1 MLTLVHPLPPDVSV
15 SKNSLAK
22 KLSKSSSV
30 FESGVIFKGA
40 ENSGGNA
47 LGALYPILHLTPH
60 TTEAR
65 RLANTIN
72 TATGPLAISQAVYTE
87 LDTVDVAGEQERY
100 DTNSI
105 ILVGCKVVSSI
116 WSPPSHHNSL
126 SADTGGRVPGC
137 GGSGDQLEVLDQHWS
152 PGGSPPDCRDNL
164 TISPPLGTDH
174 SLSLQ
179 AEIKVQNLQFLKQ
192 MVPADPHIFMY
203 CILVNIQLSGEA
215 EETRVLAGLQRMRGS
230 VVAGYT
236 ALYTVT
242 GSLARSSSEDSM
254 ERLIMNVSRGQ
265 DR

>member
-105 ILVGCKVVSSI
+105 ILVGCKVVSGI

-126 SADTGGRVPGC
+126 SL
-137 GGSGDQLEVLDQHWS
+137 QILEV
-152 PGGSPPDCRDNL
+152 GSRVAVGLETSWRSWTNIGVL
-164 TISPPLGTDH
+164 VAHLQTVGT
-174 SLSLQ
+174 
-179 AEIKVQNLQFLKQ
+179 
-192 MVPADPHIFMY
+192 
-203 CILVNIQLSGEA
+203 
-215 EETRVLAGLQRMRGS
+215 T
-230 VVAGYT
+230 
-236 ALYTVT
+236 
-242 GSLARSSSEDSM
+242 
-254 ERLIMNVSRGQ
+254 
-265 DR
+265 